1 MTRTTPE
8 QRAELRRLV
17 DAQETN
23 AHYRSD
29 YPEHAAMVALLN
41 AGPALLAD
49 AEALAERER
58 AGKYASPTPTPADVE
73 AGRAVW
79 TERGWHWKMTDAVI
93 DFGEEHDYDV
103 RD

>member
-1 MTRTTPE
+1 MTQTTAE

-17 DAQETN
+17 DAQEIN

-49 AEALAERER
+49 AEALAAIEAAGEVRRARVQRVMSKERQTR
-58 AGKYASPTPTPADVE
+58 ILSE
-73 AGRAVW
+73 AIG
-79 TERGWHWKMTDAVI
+79 D
-93 DFGEEHDYDV
+93 
-103 RD
+103 